1 MAVKN
6 KISETKIDS
15 LIPDSLNANKGTEYG
30 QHLIEKSV
38 REFGF
43 GRSILLDKNNK
54 IIAGNKATEN
64 AGAVGIDDVIIIES
78 DGTKIIAVK
87 RTDIDLDSEQG
98 RSLALADNATAKANI
113 SWDHEVIEKIEQEW
127 DIKAEDWGIAEYEE
141 PVSPPEGSGPTEA
154 RLIVQCSD
162 VSKLS
167 ELFTELQAR
176 GFNCELKE

>member
-6 KISETKIDS
+6 KITETKIDS
-15 LIPDSLNANKGTEYG
+15 LIPDTLNANKGTEYG
-30 QHLIEKSV
+30 QHLIEASISK
-38 REFGF
+38 FGF

-64 AGAVGIDDVIIIES
+64 AGAVGIDDVIIVES

-87 RTDIDLDSEQG
+87 RTDIDLDSQAG
-98 RSLALADNATAKANI
+98 RELAMADNSSAKANI
-113 SWDHEVIEKIEQEW
+113 SWDMENIAKIQEEW
-127 DIKAEDWGIAEYEE
+127 DVKPEEWGITEYEE
-141 PVSPPEGSGPTEA
+141 SEQQSEGSGIMDA
-154 RLIVQCSD
+154 KLIVQCSD

-167 ELFTELQAR
+167 ILFTELQAR